1 MGASCSREAAAAL
14 LRRVLAR
21 PGSAASLI
29 VGCRRSLGVLELE
42 RFAMIRVALL
52 SSGCMAIKI

>member
-1 MGASCSREAAAAL
+1 MGASFEAAAAL

-21 PGSAASLI
+21 PGSAVSLM

-42 RFAMIRVALL
+42 LFAMVRVAHL
-52 SSGCMAIKI
+52 SSSCMAVKI